1 MNRGIRGLSRR
12 YQAELGSYLRKGSR
26 GPLRRAERLGREAVS
41 GGVETLEL
49 ARIHAHA
56 LLNLIPA
63 NCSVP
68 ERDKIVKRA
77 DSFFLDALFPIEKT
91 HRAMVENVALLKR
104 SNELLRRRTIEL
116 GTANR
121 LLRKEIAHRRA
132 AEQSLRL
139 SEHRHLALLK
149 EAHQMQRQLRHLS
162 HQVLFAQEEER
173 KQISRELHDEIAQA
187 LTGINVLLASL
198 KPEFRV
204 SKRRFSEHV
213 ARTQR
218 FVERSVEVVHRFAR
232 DLRPPLLDDLGLIP
246 ALHSYLN
253 GLAKRTGL
261 RVGFSTFAGIE
272 ELSNDKQIVLY
283 RVAQAAL
290 VNIAQH
296 AQASSVSVVIKSLPR
311 AVLMEIRDDGRSF
324 DVERVLDPA
333 RYKRLGLLGMRER
346 VEMMGG
352 SFKVVSAPGRGTTVS
367 AKIPFRRQNKG

>member
-1 MNRGIRGLSRR
+1 MKRGIHGLSRR
-12 YQAELGSYLRKGSR
+12 YQAELRNYLQKGPR
-26 GPLRRAERLGREAVS
+26 GPLPRADRLGREAVS

-56 LLNLIPA
+56 LLALMPV

-68 ERDKIVKRA
+68 ARDRIVKRA
-77 DSFFLDALFPIEKT
+77 GSFFLDVLSPIERT
-91 HRAMVENVALLKR
+91 HRAMLENVALLKR
-104 SNELLRRRTIEL
+104 SNGLLQCRTIEL

-121 LLRKEIAHRRA
+121 LLKREIAQRRD

-139 SEHRHLALLK
+139 SEQRHLALLK

-162 HQVLFAQEEER
+162 HQVLFAQEKER
-173 KQISRELHDEIAQA
+173 KEISRELHDEIAQA

-204 SKRRFSEHV
+204 SKKSFSEHI

-218 FVERSVEVVHRFAR
+218 IVERSVDAVHRFAR
-232 DLRPPLLDDLGLIP
+232 DLRPSLLDDLGLIP
-246 ALHSYLN
+246 ALHSYLK

-261 RVGFSTFAGIE
+261 RVSLSTFAGIE

-283 RVAQAAL
+283 RVAQAAM

-296 AQASSVSVVIKSLPR
+296 AKASSVSVAIISLPQ

-346 VEMMGG
+346 VEMVGG
-352 SFKVVSAPGRGTTVS
+352 SFKVESAPGRGTTVS
-367 AKIPFRRQNKG
+367 ASLPFRRHNKG